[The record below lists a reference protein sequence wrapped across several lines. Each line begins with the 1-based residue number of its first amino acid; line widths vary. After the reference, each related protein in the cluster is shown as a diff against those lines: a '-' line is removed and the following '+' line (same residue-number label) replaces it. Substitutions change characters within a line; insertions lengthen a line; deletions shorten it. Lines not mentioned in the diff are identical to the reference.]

1 MTLSIV
7 ARCAA
12 SGRFGVAIASS
23 SPAVAA
29 RCAFARAGVGAAA
42 SQNVTDPSLGPRLLD
57 RMAAGAAAADAIGAL
72 VAAADHIQYRQ
83 LTAVDAAGRS
93 AVFSGARS
101 LGIHAACHARDAAC
115 AGNLLD
121 NDSVP
126 RAMLER
132 FGKSKGDL
140 GERLLLALAAGMAAG
155 GEAGEVRSAG
165 LLMVDSVSWPV
176 ADLRVDWDDDPV
188 RRLGTLWSVY
198 APQLA
203 DYVTR
208 ALDPAA
214 APVYGVPGDE

>member
-1 MTLSIV
+1 
-7 ARCAA
+7 
-12 SGRFGVAIASS
+12 
-23 SPAVAA
+23 
-29 RCAFARAGVGAAA
+29 
-42 SQNVTDPSLGPRLLD
+42 
-57 RMAAGAAAADAIGAL
+57 
-72 VAAADHIQYRQ
+72 
-83 LTAVDAAGRS
+83 
-93 AVFSGARS
+93 
-101 LGIHAACHARDAAC
+101 
-115 AGNLLD
+115 
-121 NDSVP
+121 
-126 RAMLER
+126 MLER

>member
-121 NDSVP
+121 ND
-126 RAMLER
+126 
-132 FGKSKGDL
+132 
-140 GERLLLALAAGMAAG
+140 
-155 GEAGEVRSAG
+155 
-165 LLMVDSVSWPV
+165 
-176 ADLRVDWDDDPV
+176 
-188 RRLGTLWSVY
+188 
-198 APQLA
+198 
-203 DYVTR
+203 
-208 ALDPAA
+208 
-214 APVYGVPGDE
+214 